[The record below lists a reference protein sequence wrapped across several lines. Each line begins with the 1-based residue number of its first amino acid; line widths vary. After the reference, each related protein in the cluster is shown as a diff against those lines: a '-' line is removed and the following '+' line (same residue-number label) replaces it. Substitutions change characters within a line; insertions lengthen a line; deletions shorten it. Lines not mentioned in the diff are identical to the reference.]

1 MWNVALEKKKIVWV
15 VMSPILK
22 KTSLREFMQL
32 RQSIQKILYRVENLK
47 NRKNKNVNKTGL
59 KRKCMD
65 REMPENVDKNKT
77 WQWLSKCDLKIGTE
91 ALLCAA
97 QEQAIRT
104 NYVKHYIDNTSESPL
119 CRLCGKKCESVQHLV
134 CGCEKLALRACYH

>member
-32 RQSIQKILYRVENLK
+32 RQSIQKILYRVDNLK

-65 REMPENVDKNKT
+65 S
-77 WQWLSKCDLKIGTE
+77 LSEKCQRMLIRLKLGNGYPNKIGR
-91 ALLCAA
+91 LGQKHCYVPHRNRPS
-97 QEQAIRT
+97 EQT
-104 NYVKHYIDNTSESPL
+104 M
-119 CRLCGKKCESVQHLV
+119 
-134 CGCEKLALRACYH
+134 